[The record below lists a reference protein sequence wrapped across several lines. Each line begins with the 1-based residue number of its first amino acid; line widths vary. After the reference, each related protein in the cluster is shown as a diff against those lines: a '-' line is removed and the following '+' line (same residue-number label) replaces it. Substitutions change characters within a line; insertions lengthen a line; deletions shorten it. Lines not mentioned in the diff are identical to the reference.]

1 MLLVIDVGN
10 TQTVLGVFD
19 GEELVDHWRIATNP
33 ERTSD
38 ESALLVQQLLGQRG
52 IDGRELDGIAVASV
66 VPLITASVREATRR
80 YFGKAAL
87 VVEPGVRTG
96 VPVLID
102 NPKEVG
108 ADRIVN
114 AVAAIE
120 SYALPAIIVDLGTA
134 TTFDVV
140 SHRGEYLGGVILP
153 GVEVSAEALVRRTA
167 ALRRVELVEP
177 RNVIGRSTVEAIQ
190 SGLMY
195 GAAATVDGLCRRIST
210 QLEGEPTVV
219 ATGGLARVIA
229 PLTEMITEVDP
240 WLTLRGLRLVWERN
254 R

>member
-1 MLLVIDVGN
+1 MLLVVDVGN

-19 GEELVDHWRIATNP
+19 GPELVDHWRIATNT

-38 ESALLVQQLLGQRG
+38 EHALLVQQLLAQRG
-52 IDGRELDGIAVASV
+52 VDGRSLEGIAVASV
-66 VPLITASVREATRR
+66 VPVITASVRSAAHR
-80 YFGKAAL
+80 YFGHSAL

-114 AVAAIE
+114 AVAAIDA
-120 SYALPAIIVDLGTA
+120 YALPAIIVDLGTA

-140 SHRGEYLGGVILP
+140 SERGEYLGGVILP
-153 GVEVSAEALVRRTA
+153 GVEVSAEALVLRTA

-190 SGLMY
+190 SGLLY
-195 GAAATVDGLCRRIST
+195 GSAAMVDGLCRRISE
-210 QLEGEPTVV
+210 QIDDEPVV
-219 ATGGLARVIA
+219 IGTGGLARVIA
-229 PLTEMITEVDP
+229 PLTQAITEVDP
-240 WLTLRGLRLVWERN
+240 WLTLRGLRLIWERN